1 MADEAIEVTE
11 EETGTP
17 RSLNVDERNKPILDI
32 VGDQSVGRTNVS
44 DLGSGQ
50 FDFTQQNVQ
59 QNELLTDTNKIVSPT
74 TTDVSTATT
83 VGTTGQ
89 AVSSQVTAPLEEGKA
104 KTISAEQLPSASS
117 KIPAAVNIDGVL
129 TNQSQVDAALVQDTR
144 TKDQML
150 SSGTLATEQTATLA
164 KEATVEFQ
172 VGELYKSLEEG
183 KPLPA
188 WASANV
194 RKTQEIMNAR
204 GLGASSVAAAAMVQ
218 AIAESALPIA
228 VQDANKYATIQLQNL
243 NNQQQTALANAT
255 TIATID
261 ARNLDNRMKAAQ
273 QNATSFLQMD
283 LANANNEQAGA
294 VLKYQSEVQALF
306 SENAAENARLQF
318 NAKSET
324 QVNQFYDQ
332 LGTTVSQNNANRETA
347 TRQFNVDQA
356 NSMAKYAAKIEDA
369 RDKFNTSMQLQI
381 DQSNALWRRTINT
394 ENSSGQ
400 NEQNRLNSAA
410 LLGLT
415 TTAQNN
421 LWQKYRDEAS
431 FTFQST
437 QNNLQRT
444 HQLAQTAIANQFAR
458 DMFDAEIEAETN
470 EAIGSFLGSTLQG
483 VFSSA
488 VGSLSQSIFG

>member
-183 KPLPA
+183 
-188 WASANV
+188 
-194 RKTQEIMNAR
+194 
-204 GLGASSVAAAAMVQ
+204 
-218 AIAESALPIA
+218 AITCVGFSKCKK
-228 VQDANKYATIQLQNL
+228 NS
-243 NNQQQTALANAT
+243 
-255 TIATID
+255 
-261 ARNLDNRMKAAQ
+261 R
-273 QNATSFLQMD
+273 
-283 LANANNEQAGA
+283 NNER
-294 VLKYQSEVQALF
+294 KRSWCF
-306 SENAAENARLQF
+306 
-318 NAKSET
+318 KCC
-324 QVNQFYDQ
+324 
-332 LGTTVSQNNANRETA
+332 
-347 TRQFNVDQA
+347 
-356 NSMAKYAAKIEDA
+356 
-369 RDKFNTSMQLQI
+369 
-381 DQSNALWRRTINT
+381 
-394 ENSSGQ
+394 SG
-400 NEQNRLNSAA
+400 S
-410 LLGLT
+410 
-415 TTAQNN
+415 
-421 LWQKYRDEAS
+421 Y
-431 FTFQST
+431 
-437 QNNLQRT
+437 
-444 HQLAQTAIANQFAR
+444 
-458 DMFDAEIEAETN
+458 
-470 EAIGSFLGSTLQG
+470 GSGYC
-483 VFSSA
+483 
-488 VGSLSQSIFG
+488 

>member
-243 NNQQQTALANAT
+243 NNQQQTALANAA

-261 ARNLDNRMKAAQ
+261 ARNL
-273 QNATSFLQMD
+273 
-283 LANANNEQAGA
+283 
-294 VLKYQSEVQALF
+294 SEVQALF

>member
-1 MADEAIEVTE
+1 
-11 EETGTP
+11 
-17 RSLNVDERNKPILDI
+17 
-32 VGDQSVGRTNVS
+32 
-44 DLGSGQ
+44 
-50 FDFTQQNVQ
+50 
-59 QNELLTDTNKIVSPT
+59 
-74 TTDVSTATT
+74 
-83 VGTTGQ
+83 
-89 AVSSQVTAPLEEGKA
+89 
-104 KTISAEQLPSASS
+104 
-117 KIPAAVNIDGVL
+117 
-129 TNQSQVDAALVQDTR
+129 
-144 TKDQML
+144 
-150 SSGTLATEQTATLA
+150 
-164 KEATVEFQ
+164 
-172 VGELYKSLEEG
+172 
-183 KPLPA
+183 
-188 WASANV
+188 
-194 RKTQEIMNAR
+194 
-204 GLGASSVAAAAMVQ
+204 MVQ

-243 NNQQQTALANAT
+243 NNQQQTALANAA

-294 VLKYQSEVQALF
+294 ILKYQSEVQALF

-332 LGTTVSQNNANRETA
+332 LGTTVSQNN
-347 TRQFNVDQA
+347 
-356 NSMAKYAAKIEDA
+356 AAKIEDA